1 MTDIP
6 LILYGMKIDQKIDG
20 DLYKGVAITAE
31 IGSLGG
37 SEFRVWFDQK
47 NELTVSMIFKFM
59 HEFLYFEDQDP
70 AELYRYRM
78 DEGIGLLQYKHVYRL
93 HPEKETLAHL
103 FNKLNL
109 TNFGFNSFTY
119 SRSIFNL
126 GESWSVRINFP
137 KTPTPEML
145 YYSEYYSE
153 EEKLKRFEKH
163 VKEYKKFEMRGTYKT
178 DPSLLNFIFVTE
190 DE

>member
-1 MTDIP
+1 MANIP
-6 LILYGMKIDQKIDG
+6 LLLYGMKINKKIDEE
-20 DLYKGVAITAE
+20 LYQGVVIIAE
-31 IGSLGG
+31 IGGPFG

-59 HEFLYFEDQDP
+59 QEFLYVEDQNP
-70 AELYRYRM
+70 VELYRYRM

-93 HPEKETLAHL
+93 HPEKETLGDL

-109 TNFGFNSFTY
+109 ASFGFNSFTY
-119 SRSIFNL
+119 SRSIYNL
-126 GESWSVRINFP
+126 GESWSAGINFS
-137 KTPTPEML
+137 TTTEML
-145 YYSEYYSE
+145 YYSE

-178 DPSLLNFIFVTE
+178 YPSLLNFIFVTE